1 MPIVNVSG
9 VDDGAKNLALFL
21 QEVLDRVISCYG
33 SFNMPLPSR
42 RYWTFGTPAV
52 DCEQLVVS
60 MIQMYVGTPGD
71 EATDPR
77 RCNDPRSATLN
88 ISVSRVV
95 PISQQNGNPPSADDI
110 QDAAVVSA
118 YDAWVLMESIQQLD
132 AWGGME
138 GYGLG
143 VIATVDAA
151 EPEGGF
157 STTRMT
163 ITMAIP

>member
-1 MPIVNVSG
+1 
-9 VDDGAKNLALFL
+9 
-21 QEVLDRVISCYG
+21 
-33 SFNMPLPSR
+33 MPLPAR

-71 EATDPR
+71 EANEPR

-88 ISVSRVV
+88 IAVSRAV

-118 YDAWVLMESIQQLD
+118 YDAWVLMESVNQLD
-132 AWGGME
+132 VWGEVGAF
-138 GYGLG
+138 GLG
-143 VIATVDAA
+143 VIATVDAEA
-151 EPEGGF
+151 PEGGF
-157 STTRMT
+157 TTTRMT
-163 ITMAIP
+163 ITLAIP